1 MFGEL
6 SLLSTPW
13 GAPLPVKWTTSV
25 VATTPVVLYM
35 ISKSE
40 FLRFHD
46 ANDLPHPRLRQSAR
60 NMRRMAELQ
69 RDQLCWRMERL
80 AQAVV
85 DCHPNVDTVIP
96 LSQIKRPKDK
106 RQHKAEEMALLNV
119 AVDQLSSKQR
129 LAARRAEYEQ
139 KLSSR
144 KGASGPSGKKN
155 LSVAARLDEQ
165 LQAGLGAAT
174 VVDVATSGERAEHVA
189 LTNRGYRVD
198 MCTEARRRLAAM
210 AAHEVAR
217 AEFDRHRVQ
226 MTKHLNKAE
235 DRRLKHKEQLL
246 VATAKGGKGGLG
258 GGITATEFSEL
269 EMGRRGHGGGGKLA
283 GQARGRRSASSNGV
297 DAESSFSYSMA
308 VQARVQVM
316 KT

>member
-6 SLLSTPW
+6 SLLATPW
-13 GAPLPVKWTTSV
+13 GAPLPVKWATSV
-25 VATTPVVLYM
+25 VATTPVTLYM

-46 ANDLPHPRLRQSAR
+46 AGDLPHPRLRQSAR

-69 RDQLCWRMERL
+69 RDQLFWRLERL
-80 AQAVV
+80 AQMVV
-85 DCHPNVDTVIP
+85 DCHPNVDAVIP
-96 LSQIKRPKDK
+96 LSQMKRPKDK
-106 RQHKAEEMALLNV
+106 KPHGAGDVALLNKN
-119 AVDQLSSKQR
+119 VDQLTPEQR
-129 LAARRAEYEQ
+129 MAARKAEYEQ
-139 KLSSR
+139 KLSNR
-144 KGASGPSGKKN
+144 KGSGGSSGKKN

-165 LQAGLGAAT
+165 LQTGLGAPAVVET
-174 VVDVATSGERAEHVA
+174 VAAGGDRSDRTA

-235 DRRLKHKEQLL
+235 DRRLKQKEQLL
-246 VATAKGGKGGLG
+246 LAGVSGVKGAGSLG
-258 GGITATEFSEL
+258 AGIMATEFDEL
-269 EMGRRGHGGGGKLA
+269 EMGRHGPSGGGGK
-283 GQARGRRSASSNGV
+283 GSPQVRRV